1 MLQICLFSKRVQ
13 AQYVYKLYAYQKVFN
28 KKIEI
33 SEEKKAMP
41 TSLNILALR
50 EQDNCPPDNCPP
62 DNCLPDNCPLDN
74 CPPRIIAPG

>member
-41 TSLNILALR
+41 KSLNILALR
-50 EQDNCPPDNCPP
+50 EQDNCPPDNC
-62 DNCLPDNCPLDN
+62 LPDNCPLDN
-74 CPPRIIAPG
+74 CLPRIIAPG

>member
-1 MLQICLFSKRVQ
+1 MLQIYLFSKRVQ

-41 TSLNILALR
+41 
-50 EQDNCPPDNCPP
+50 
-62 DNCLPDNCPLDN
+62 
-74 CPPRIIAPG
+74 